1 MNITRVLKP
10 RLTFGLGNSQG
21 FGLNSV
27 LADSV
32 VARVQP
38 EPTAGV
44 GPTIRFFDPLGS
56 SQQFVVLDSDAGG
69 VGDGLFGQLDSSVLR
84 VVAYD
89 ADFTVVGELFT
100 AAGTP
105 TSDATAMRSLE
116 VIFRDGRRWCFE
128 VIRTEADSTTEPLR
142 SARILRR
149 EDASG
154 QGVTLR
160 YDVTV
165 ADAYAAEAADPA
177 GYNLD
182 RLWHL
187 ASVTG
192 PYGNVASFTY
202 TASPLLQAWPIER
215 IDLPDGNAVTY
226 AYDATGRLTGVA
238 HPDGSQSVFT
248 YFQPADPNL
257 HGIGIFDPAAD
268 PTHRRKELFL
278 TKASWSDG
286 TSAPV
291 PVPADRVVR
300 MNNGAGELAFASWER
315 VISGIRSNIYTYWG
329 GNRYDRIEQSRGI
342 ILGKSFASVP
352 VFAADGSLDENATTW
367 EPLEA
372 YDGHQYRMAR
382 ERTDALGRV
391 TDFSIDF
398 TRRITGR
405 TDHADG
411 SSSFTL
417 FESADGTSEFNWVKK
432 ETDRLGRVTT
442 FTRDANGNLLT
453 KTVAAGTPAEAT
465 ETWTRNG
472 RGQPLSYTDANGN
485 TTEYFYSSSGTP
497 ASIDGEGYLVRV
509 LDPADAAGGPRPVTQ
524 YAYDAQGK
532 LIESTDPAGRA
543 VTYGYDQRNRLTTV
557 GYFDGSQKTYLY
569 GANGSGDENLRVETI
584 DRNGHREVC
593 AFDGADRETACT
605 EAFGTPVAVSTTTI
619 YLTGTEEVLTR
630 TRHGETAAF
639 IFDNKNR
646 VVATTRQPDGGTA
659 LTSGRNYDAG
669 QRMRS
674 TTDPYDRGTFHAF
687 DVNDRKVRTVVETT
701 PGAVTLPH
709 DDATAAGVLANDA
722 YLMSL
727 TRLAGP
733 NAGYLIDD
741 CAIDA
746 EGQQIT
752 CTDPRGIT
760 DAFTYDAQGR
770 RTTAVEAFALSS
782 SFGFD
787 AAGLR
792 LPNNTGSP
800 TPVAAR
806 TETVYDPQGNV
817 IEMKTPRVFDTSPEG
832 DVNAR
837 TVMTYTGRNLL
848 AKTTEAPGTP
858 IAATTSFTYNLD
870 QTLDQQTDA
879 RGNAWSKL
887 WGVCCARIMAVLDPP
902 ADVDGDGDLERAA
915 TVTRHDFH
923 GNLTHQGRIEDVDD
937 ITFPNF
943 QLTGSNSTDLP
954 DAGTLSETTTRYDA
968 RHRPVASTSWM
979 VPLGAV
985 DPDNV
990 PIAGGGQSGDPAVEV
1005 AGEVQGLTTTY
1016 AYDDDL
1022 TDGQGLEVAYA
1033 TQINA
1038 RLGASFFATG
1048 SDGSAMAMTNPEGE
1062 TSVRFSDGLG
1072 RTVLS
1077 VDPTGDASSTDF
1089 DAVITLAGF
1098 GDVVQTT
1105 SADPLNHTTSQRTD
1119 GAGRTLETIDQ
1130 LGFVTTYAYDAN
1142 SNLVSFRDPNGV
1154 GEDCGYDLRDRKEL
1168 CYDTEE
1174 GPANARVYGF
1184 DANNNLV
1191 LSRDASG
1198 TDDTCV
1204 YDARDRKTVCTDRVG
1219 AVTVYAYDP
1228 NSNLA
1233 SITDGEGGLT
1243 SYTYDARNLQT
1254 LTVYPNDGSQ
1264 PGGLD
1269 PVGGD
1274 RVAMAYDGLRRPSSK
1289 LDQAGIVTGFAYDLA
1304 GRMIERSYAEDADA
1318 DPATPPVL
1326 ADQDGFAYDLAS
1338 RPTGATQGP
1347 LRQYA

>member
-1 MNITRVLKP
+1 MARSRVHAFFTAAAALAFWLPASGNEVNTSKAPAATTCSNIGSGCNADGTSPCPKGVATDCSGRGTCPDGNSCGGSAIDPVGMMYMHFGYDYYVDLPGGGGTKACSSCGEVGAAHDGPGTIGRLPALNITRVLKP

-417 FESADGTSEFNWVKK
+417 FES
-432 ETDRLGRVTT
+432 
-442 FTRDANGNLLT
+442 
-453 KTVAAGTPAEAT
+453 
-465 ETWTRNG
+465 
-472 RGQPLSYTDANGN
+472 
-485 TTEYFYSSSGTP
+485 
-497 ASIDGEGYLVRV
+497 
-509 LDPADAAGGPRPVTQ
+509 
-524 YAYDAQGK
+524 
-532 LIESTDPAGRA
+532 
-543 VTYGYDQRNRLTTV
+543 
-557 GYFDGSQKTYLY
+557 
-569 GANGSGDENLRVETI
+569 
-584 DRNGHREVC
+584 
-593 AFDGADRETACT
+593 
-605 EAFGTPVAVSTTTI
+605 
-619 YLTGTEEVLTR
+619 
-630 TRHGETAAF
+630 
-639 IFDNKNR
+639 
-646 VVATTRQPDGGTA
+646 
-659 LTSGRNYDAG
+659 
-669 QRMRS
+669 
-674 TTDPYDRGTFHAF
+674 
-687 DVNDRKVRTVVETT
+687 
-701 PGAVTLPH
+701 
-709 DDATAAGVLANDA
+709 
-722 YLMSL
+722 
-727 TRLAGP
+727 
-733 NAGYLIDD
+733 
-741 CAIDA
+741 
-746 EGQQIT
+746 
-752 CTDPRGIT
+752 
-760 DAFTYDAQGR
+760 
-770 RTTAVEAFALSS
+770 TTA
-782 SFGFD
+782 
-787 AAGLR
+787 
-792 LPNNTGSP
+792 P
-800 TPVAAR
+800 
-806 TETVYDPQGNV
+806 
-817 IEMKTPRVFDTSPEG
+817 
-832 DVNAR
+832 
-837 TVMTYTGRNLL
+837 
-848 AKTTEAPGTP
+848 
-858 IAATTSFTYNLD
+858 
-870 QTLDQQTDA
+870 
-879 RGNAWSKL
+879 
-887 WGVCCARIMAVLDPP
+887 
-902 ADVDGDGDLERAA
+902 
-915 TVTRHDFH
+915 
-923 GNLTHQGRIEDVDD
+923 
-937 ITFPNF
+937 
-943 QLTGSNSTDLP
+943 
-954 DAGTLSETTTRYDA
+954 
-968 RHRPVASTSWM
+968 
-979 VPLGAV
+979 
-985 DPDNV
+985 
-990 PIAGGGQSGDPAVEV
+990 
-1005 AGEVQGLTTTY
+1005 
-1016 AYDDDL
+1016 
-1022 TDGQGLEVAYA
+1022 
-1033 TQINA
+1033 
-1038 RLGASFFATG
+1038 
-1048 SDGSAMAMTNPEGE
+1048 
-1062 TSVRFSDGLG
+1062 
-1072 RTVLS
+1072 
-1077 VDPTGDASSTDF
+1077 ASST
-1089 DAVITLAGF
+1089 G
-1098 GDVVQTT
+1098 
-1105 SADPLNHTTSQRTD
+1105 
-1119 GAGRTLETIDQ
+1119 
-1130 LGFVTTYAYDAN
+1130 
-1142 SNLVSFRDPNGV
+1142 
-1154 GEDCGYDLRDRKEL
+1154 
-1168 CYDTEE
+1168 
-1174 GPANARVYGF
+1174 
-1184 DANNNLV
+1184 
-1191 LSRDASG
+1191 
-1198 TDDTCV
+1198 
-1204 YDARDRKTVCTDRVG
+1204 
-1219 AVTVYAYDP
+1219 
-1228 NSNLA
+1228 
-1233 SITDGEGGLT
+1233 
-1243 SYTYDARNLQT
+1243 
-1254 LTVYPNDGSQ
+1254 
-1264 PGGLD
+1264 
-1269 PVGGD
+1269 
-1274 RVAMAYDGLRRPSSK
+1274 
-1289 LDQAGIVTGFAYDLA
+1289 
-1304 GRMIERSYAEDADA
+1304 
-1318 DPATPPVL
+1318 
-1326 ADQDGFAYDLAS
+1326 
-1338 RPTGATQGP
+1338 
-1347 LRQYA
+1347 